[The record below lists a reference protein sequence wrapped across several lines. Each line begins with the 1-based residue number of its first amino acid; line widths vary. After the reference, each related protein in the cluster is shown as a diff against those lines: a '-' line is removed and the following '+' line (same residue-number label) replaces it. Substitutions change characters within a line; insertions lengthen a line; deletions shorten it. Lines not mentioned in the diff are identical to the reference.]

1 MFSLYSDSDLD
12 EMFLPYS
19 DSDFDEF
26 RMPNGEIYYVL
37 RSIVYD
43 SWLTWKDAL
52 PELTEQRTLLDQETV
67 DNITK
72 LGSSLHSFHQ
82 SLPDY
87 RPLTR
92 TPFKVTRWWD
102 PEDRDERWNGGSA
115 CLFSMTDYS
124 ATDLVRLIQK
134 KTELAVTPV
143 SKRYVEAYLPDS

>member
-67 DNITK
+67 DNIT
-72 LGSSLHSFHQ
+72 
-82 SLPDY
+82 
-87 RPLTR
+87 
-92 TPFKVTRWWD
+92 
-102 PEDRDERWNGGSA
+102 
-115 CLFSMTDYS
+115 
-124 ATDLVRLIQK
+124 
-134 KTELAVTPV
+134 
-143 SKRYVEAYLPDS
+143 